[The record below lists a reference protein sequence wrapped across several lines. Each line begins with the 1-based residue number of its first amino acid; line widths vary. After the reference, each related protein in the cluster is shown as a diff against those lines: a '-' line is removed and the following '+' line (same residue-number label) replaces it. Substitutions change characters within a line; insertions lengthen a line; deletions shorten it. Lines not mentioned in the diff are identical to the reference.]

1 MSRKMSGNDLGIRN
15 LVVGAGLLLVVLAIG
30 GCASGGGG
38 GRLFPEGNLVGAGF
52 EIDWTASEKG
62 MAFLVEEKRKRV
74 LKTQSIEPGEKF
86 SFSVS
91 GIDSE
96 QQFEALFGVK
106 FSEARFSLYFVPEGQ
121 EWLNE

>member
-1 MSRKMSGNDLGIRN
+1 MNGKDYLRVIGLAG
-15 LVVGAGLLLVVLAIG
+15 GAGLLLAVSAIC
-30 GCASGGGG
+30 GCGSGGG
-38 GRLFPEGNLVGAGF
+38 GRLFPEENLVGAGF
-52 EIDWTASEKG
+52 EIDWTAKEKG

-74 LKTQSIEPGEKF
+74 LKTQSIEQGEKF

-121 EWLNE
+121 KWLNK

>member
-1 MSRKMSGNDLGIRN
+1 MSGNDLGIRN
-15 LVVGAGLLLVVLAIG
+15 LVGGAGLLLVVLAIG
-30 GCASGGGG
+30 GCAPSGG
-38 GRLFPEGNLVGAGF
+38 GRLFPDENLVGAGF
-52 EIDWTASEKG
+52 EIDWTATEKG

-74 LKTQSIEPGEKF
+74 LKTQSIEQDEKF

-96 QQFEALFGVK
+96 QQFEAFFGVK